1 MFSSVLELGTLVKDL
16 VLSAASFLTGDAAP
30 GVVVIVLLIAL
41 AVILASAWLT
51 FQKRIG
57 SIKRLRRELGS
68 GDSPLLQGREKI
80 SAWFNSQKGGKE
92 QEALREAWSEFDETL
107 FIDDSSGQPLLRNS
121 VRPSA
126 FFNIDDLHF
135 GQGFYRIWPGLF
147 VSIGLAL
154 TFLGLIAALNAL
166 SGERIDETAMAN
178 LLRIASAKFIMSL
191 TGLVCSIVLTIGLR
205 IFVGSL
211 DEQLHRLC
219 RTVEGRINF
228 ASLEQ
233 IAVDQLRA
241 TIESREHQRQLTL
254 QMIAEIGGPLKT
266 ELPQAISSSITTAMQ
281 PIMDKVS
288 QQGTDSI
295 ATMATDLSQQVTQGV
310 AGALG
315 QASEHLARAGDKISQ
330 LADRMDQS
338 SGRMGSEME
347 TAVVRVAQAVDELR
361 GAMSASAQSAT
372 GVFSQGAEQLLG
384 VMNRTLESIRD
395 NTGEGARAISAAAA
409 DMRDAAVAMRSEI
422 ETAARNGADAA
433 KARLELAGEDAGKAI
448 GAAGQTMLDA
458 FSKAGADIT
467 GMAQALSSKAGD
479 DLIAPIEGIARQ
491 LDGMVSSLSGG
502 VDQMRRLADA
512 VRDGASAS
520 SEAAGVFRG
529 ASQELVAAAA
539 PVRATSERIEGTLR
553 QFADGSRDAVAT
565 VRESSR
571 ATAESAAQ
579 TLEAARE
586 TIAAERHGIETSLA
600 AVTTM
605 LERLRGQGDR
615 LDTIDEKLGHAFDLY
630 SSQTEQAMQAVRSHV
645 QAMAGHLNTALS
657 TLQTIL
663 DGLQEFQP
671 QQGRS

>member
-1 MFSSVLELGTLVKDL
+1 MFGSVLDLGTLVKDL

-30 GVVVIVLLIAL
+30 GIVVILLLVAL
-41 AVILASAWLT
+41 ALILAFAWHT
-51 FQKRIG
+51 FQMRIS

-107 FIDDSSGQPLLRNS
+107 FIDNSGDEPLLRNS

-166 SGERIDETAMAN
+166 SGKHIDDAAMAN

-191 TGLVCSIVLTIGLR
+191 TGLVCSIVLTIVLR

-315 QASEHLARAGDKISQ
+315 QASEHLAHAGDKISQ

-347 TAVVRVAQAVDELR
+347 QAVARVAQAVDELR

-372 GVFSQGAEQLLG
+372 GVFNQGAEQLLG
-384 VMNRTLESIRD
+384 AMNRTLESIRD
-395 NTGEGARAISAAAA
+395 NTGEGARAISAAAV

-422 ETAARNGADAA
+422 ETAARSGADAA

-458 FSKAGADIT
+458 FSKAGADIA
-467 GMAQALSSKAGD
+467 GMTQALSSKAGD
-479 DLIAPIEGIARQ
+479 DLIAPIEAIAHQ
-491 LDGMVSSLSGG
+491 LDGMVTSLTGG
-502 VDQMRRLADA
+502 ADQMRRLADA

-520 SEAAGVFRG
+520 AEAAGTFRG

-553 QFADGSRDAVAT
+553 QFADGTRDAVAT
-565 VRESSR
+565 VRESSL
-571 ATAESAAQ
+571 ATAEAAAR
-579 TLEAARE
+579 TLEVARE
-586 TIAAERHGIETSLA
+586 TIAAERQGVESSLA

-615 LDTIDEKLGHAFDLY
+615 MDTIDDKLGHAFDLY

-645 QAMAGHLNTALS
+645 QSMAGQLNTALS

>member
-1 MFSSVLELGTLVKDL
+1 MFGSALELGTLVKGL

-30 GVVVIVLLIAL
+30 GIVVIVLLIAL
-41 AVILASAWLT
+41 ALILASAWHT
-51 FQKRIG
+51 FRKRIG
-57 SIKRLRRELGS
+57 SIKRLRRELGN

-80 SAWFNSQKGGKE
+80 SAWFNSHKGGKE

-107 FIDDSSGQPLLRNS
+107 FIDNSGDEPLLRNS

-126 FFNIDDLHF
+126 FFNIEDLHF

-166 SGERIDETAMAN
+166 AGKHIDDAAMSD

-219 RTVEGRINF
+219 RTVEARISF

-254 QMIAEIGGPLKT
+254 QMIAEIGGPLKS

-281 PIMDKVS
+281 PIMDRVS

-347 TAVVRVAQAVDELR
+347 QAVARVAQAVDELR
-361 GAMSASAQSAT
+361 GAISASAQSAT
-372 GVFSQGAEQLLG
+372 GVFNQGAEQLLG
-384 VMNRTLESIRD
+384 AMNRTLESIRD
-395 NTGEGARAISAAAA
+395 NTGEGARAISAAAV
-409 DMRDAAVAMRSEI
+409 DMRDAAIAMRSEI
-422 ETAARNGADAA
+422 ESAARSGADAA
-433 KARLELAGEDAGKAI
+433 KARLELAGEDAGKVI

-458 FSKAGADIT
+458 FSKAGADIA
-467 GMAQALSSKAGD
+467 GMTQALSSKAGD
-479 DLIAPIEGIARQ
+479 DLIAPIEAIARQ
-491 LDGMVSSLSGG
+491 LDGMVSSLASGA
-502 VDQMRRLADA
+502 DQMRRLSDA

-520 SEAAGVFRG
+520 AEAAGTFRG

-553 QFADGSRDAVAT
+553 QFADGTRDAVAT

-571 ATAESAAQ
+571 ATAEAAAR

-586 TIAAERHGIETSLA
+586 TIAAERQGVESSLA
-600 AVTTM
+600 AVTAM

-615 LDTIDEKLGHAFDLY
+615 MDTIDVKLGHAFDLY
-630 SSQTEQAMQAVRSHV
+630 SGQTEQAMQAVRSHV
-645 QAMAGHLNTALS
+645 QTMAGQLNTALS

>member
-1 MFSSVLELGTLVKDL
+1 MFSSILELGTLVKDL

-30 GVVVIVLLIAL
+30 GIVVIVLLIAL

-57 SIKRLRRELGS
+57 SIKRLRRELGN

-80 SAWFNSQKGGKE
+80 SAWFNSQKGGRE

-107 FIDDSSGQPLLRNS
+107 FIDESGGQPLLRNS

-166 SGERIDETAMAN
+166 SGKHIDDAAMAN

-191 TGLVCSIVLTIGLR
+191 TGLVCSIVLTIVLR

-233 IAVDQLRA
+233 IAVEQLRA

-288 QQGTDSI
+288 QQGTNSI
-295 ATMATDLSQQVTQGV
+295 ATMATDLSQQVTRGV

-315 QASEHLARAGDKISQ
+315 QASEHLARAGDKINQ

-347 TAVVRVAQAVDELR
+347 QAVARVAQAVDELR
-361 GAMSASAQSAT
+361 GAMSASAQSAA
-372 GVFSQGAEQLLG
+372 GVFHQGAEQLLG
-384 VMNRTLESIRD
+384 AMNRTLENIRD
-395 NTGEGARAISAAAA
+395 NTGEGARAISAAAV

-422 ETAARNGADAA
+422 ETAARSGADAA
-433 KARLELAGEDAGKAI
+433 KARLELAGEDAGKVI

-458 FSKAGADIT
+458 FSKAGADIA
-467 GMAQALSSKAGD
+467 GMTQALSSKAGD
-479 DLIAPIEGIARQ
+479 DLIAPIEAISRQ
-491 LDGMVSSLSGG
+491 LDGMVSSLAGG
-502 VDQMRRLADA
+502 ADQMRRLADA

-520 SEAAGVFRG
+520 AEAAGAFRG
-529 ASQELVAAAA
+529 ASHELMAAAE

-553 QFADGSRDAVAT
+553 QFADGTRDAVAT

-571 ATAESAAQ
+571 ATAEAAAR
-579 TLEAARE
+579 TLEVARE
-586 TIAAERHGIETSLA
+586 TIAAERQGVESSLA

-615 LDTIDEKLGHAFDLY
+615 MDTIDNKLGHAFDLY

-645 QAMAGHLNTALS
+645 QSMAGQLNTALS